1 MFEIIYGV
9 QAQCTG
15 LTVTNSAMFIYYLQ
29 NPILSATSRQEMR
42 QNFLSPQFNSSK
54 IPSDLK
60 TIVSTYE
67 RRGVTRIEISMQTII
82 DGQNA
87 YAKCSTTLI
96 LSIINLGNSP
106 WPLGPHYH

>member
-1 MFEIIYGV
+1 M
-9 QAQCTG
+9 
-15 LTVTNSAMFIYYLQ
+15 
-29 NPILSATSRQEMR
+29 
-42 QNFLSPQFNSSK
+42 
-54 IPSDLK
+54 
-60 TIVSTYE
+60 
-67 RRGVTRIEISMQTII
+67 SMQTII